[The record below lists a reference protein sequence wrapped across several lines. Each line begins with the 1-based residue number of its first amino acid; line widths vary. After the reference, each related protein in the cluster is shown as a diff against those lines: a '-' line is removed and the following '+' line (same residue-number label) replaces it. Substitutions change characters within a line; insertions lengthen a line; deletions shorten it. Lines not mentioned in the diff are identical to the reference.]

1 VTNILSMSID
11 CKRTLRVRTVL
22 NVGRLQQSVR
32 RLAPLLVLLFLIPS
46 FSGCIGGPSVT
57 WGSSDG
63 EYSTSFSSD
72 SSTGLSTHSISVT
85 NKLASSTS
93 RHLDADELELEG
105 CENST
110 YSISGWLVQTKI
122 FDQPQ
127 TTNHAITSWMVM
139 EMPYGEA
146 QDVEPGSI
154 FVSVVNSEKDWPSP
168 RTAEGTPIIDGV
180 TADGKANEFPHRK
193 WSLLAVVPANENV
206 FDAALR
212 MTTNQAIKLNGYL
225 VQTESINEDQIS
237 DCTIDASSSGWGGHF
252 VVTSMKYGDERIV
265 NSDEAYVAGDIP
277 VIGRGLY
284 TTILLISIVAS
295 GALYIFSRNQIMLN
309 ADTQAQAMLSEQQM
323 RAGKS
328 ARHEAARHEARM
340 AATTKAKESEYTGKP
355 TKKSV
360 AAPKFDIHAAL
371 AEDSPGSDTGHYVA
385 GSSVTSTEEAEVMEG
400 MISEMQEEQA
410 FEQELQEKGLRN
422 IIGDMPRGVGS
433 GKRRSI
439 ATKPHTSRLA
449 SGTPE
454 PEPEPEPEPTKKPA
468 RRTRKTRS
476 SEPEPEPV
484 EEEVEEE
491 VPTRRKVDSEV
502 NDEGDF
508 SDFSL

>member
-1 VTNILSMSID
+1 MSTD

-22 NVGRLQQSVR
+22 NVARLQQSVR

-57 WGSSDG
+57 WGTSDG
-63 EYSTSFSSD
+63 EYSTSISSD
-72 SSTGLSTHSISVT
+72 SSTGLTTTSISVT

-105 CENST
+105 CDNST

-127 TTNHAITSWMVM
+127 TTNHAITSWMIM
-139 EMPYGEA
+139 EMPYSEA

-154 FVSVVNSEKDWPSP
+154 YVSVVNSEKDWPSP
-168 RTAEGTPIIDGV
+168 NQAEGTPIIDGV
-180 TADGKANEFPHRK
+180 AADGKANEFPHRK
-193 WSLLAVVPANENV
+193 WTLLAIVPANENV
-206 FDAALR
+206 FDAALQ
-212 MTTNQAIKLNGYL
+212 MATNQAIKLNGYL

-237 DCTIDASSSGWGGHF
+237 GCKIDASSSGWGGHF

-265 NSDEAYVAGDIP
+265 NSDEVYVAGDIP

-323 RAGKS
+323 RAGKA

-340 AATTKAKESEYTGKP
+340 AATVKSKESEYTGKP
-355 TKKSV
+355 TKKSAV
-360 AAPKFDIHAAL
+360 APKFDIRAAL
-371 AEDSPGSDTGHYVA
+371 AEDTPGSNTGHYVA
-385 GSSVTSTEEAEVMEG
+385 GSSVTSTEEAEAMEG

-422 IIGDMPRGVGS
+422 IIGDMPKDGGS

-449 SGTPE
+449 SDAEKVESE
-454 PEPEPEPEPTKKPA
+454 PKKKPT

-476 SEPEPEPV
+476 AEPEPEPV

-491 VPTRRKVDSEV
+491 VPTRRNVDPEV